1 MVWTLFAYIFFWVA
15 TFCLALFILLHFSGR
30 SRFEWLNSFMRR
42 FGETPAET
50 ERVREIFKK
59 FGILFLA
66 AGVFSMLV
74 GIPTH
79 DLSPEN
85 QGKLALAQGACI
97 LIAFWQIKGIRD
109 LVKSQPGRSAKHTS

>member
-15 TFCLALFILLHFSGR
+15 TFCLALFLLLHFSGR
-30 SRFEWLNSFMRR
+30 SQAGWIKRLARR

-50 ERVREIFKK
+50 EQVRGIFKR

-66 AGVFSMLV
+66 AGVFFMLM
-74 GIPTH
+74 GMPTH
-79 DLSPEN
+79 DLTPED

-109 LVKSQPGRSAKHTS
+109 LVKGQPGRGAKHTR